1 MKRLTCLLMIA
12 VAGAV
17 QAQPVVA
24 SYAQTTRAPT
34 RWTVEARALVEIG
47 GQDGTGPAEL
57 NNVVGVGRQA
67 DGTLIIADGT
77 SRELRAFDARGRFLK
92 RWARR
97 GRGPGEL
104 PELDGISMEGD
115 SLVAIDGRQAVHLFG
130 PGGDWVRS
138 LILPA
143 VPGHIVKSRLRLA
156 ERH

>member
-57 NNVVGVGRQA
+57 RCV
-67 DGTLIIADGT
+67 
-77 SRELRAFDARGRFLK
+77 
-92 RWARR
+92 
-97 GRGPGEL
+97 
-104 PELDGISMEGD
+104 
-115 SLVAIDGRQAVHLFG
+115 
-130 PGGDWVRS
+130 
-138 LILPA
+138 
-143 VPGHIVKSRLRLA
+143 
-156 ERH
+156 